1 LKEKA
6 MQETGTRVKMEEV
19 QCSPGNPVTVLRFS
33 GDITSASE
41 PAILGT
47 YDGLAPETS
56 KRILLDFSKVEYL
69 NSSGIALIIQL
80 MYAASKKG
88 QAIQTFGLT
97 PHFQK
102 VFTMVGITK
111 YTKLHPDEASA
122 CAAFSE

>member
-1 LKEKA
+1 MED
-6 MQETGTRVKMEEV
+6 TGTRVKLEEV
-19 QCSPGNPVTVLRFS
+19 NCGGAQITALRFS

-41 PAILGT
+41 AAVLGT
-47 YDGLAPETS
+47 FQGISPDAT
-56 KRILLDFSKVEYL
+56 KRILLDFSKVEYI

-80 MYAASKKG
+80 MYAAGKNN

-111 YTKLHPDEASA
+111 YTSLHADEAAA
-122 CAAFSE
+122 CAAFGN